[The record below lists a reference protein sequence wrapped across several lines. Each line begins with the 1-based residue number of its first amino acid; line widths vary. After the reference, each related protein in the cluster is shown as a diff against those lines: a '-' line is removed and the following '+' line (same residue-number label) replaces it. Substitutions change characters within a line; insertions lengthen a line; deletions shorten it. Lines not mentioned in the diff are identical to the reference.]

1 MGWWIDRAQ
10 VREARADISGM
21 RQIRSFDIDKVRH
34 FRQAIRAGHFR
45 VDARAVADRLI
56 AEARRAPIPA
66 AGTPSAPG

>member
-10 VREARADISGM
+10 VREARADIPAM
-21 RQIRSFDIDKVRH
+21 RQILSFDIDKVRH

-56 AEARRAPIPA
+56 AEARRVAIPA
-66 AGTPSAPG
+66 AVKTSAPG